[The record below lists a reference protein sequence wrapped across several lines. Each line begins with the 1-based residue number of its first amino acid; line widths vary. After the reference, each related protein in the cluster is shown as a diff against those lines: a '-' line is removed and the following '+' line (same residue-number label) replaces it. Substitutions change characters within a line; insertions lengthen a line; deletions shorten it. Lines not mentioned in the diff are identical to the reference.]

1 MTLYIIQNRR
11 GEVLDKQL
19 NWMRPES
26 DNRSSWASAF
36 ASPHRDVVLNQLVE
50 LTTRDSD
57 LRAAVVARPVDDRGR
72 PDLSALESDPLRS
85 TG

>member
-19 NWMRPES
+19 NWMQAGE
-26 DNRSSWASAF
+26 DNRAAWANAF
-36 ASPHRDVVLNQLVE
+36 ASPHWDVALNQLVE
-50 LTTRDSD
+50 LTTGNSE
-57 LRAAVVARPVDDRGR
+57 LRATVVNCPTDDRGR
-72 PDLSALESDPLRS
+72 PELSKLDNTPLQS